1 MRRRAEADKP
11 ATGSARAPTSPTPVR
26 TRPGHL
32 PMTIGAEQRT
42 DRRPWRLG
50 IRSVDEGVAISLGWY
65 VSEAGHPLGGGL
77 AMGADTIQLE
87 DEEIRTI
94 WPGIRAQG
102 GATVNDANSSDSG
115 SDSGDDSDSTDSGSD
130 SDTSDSGDDSD
141 STTAEQR
148 TVGLLAGGG

>member
-1 MRRRAEADKP
+1 
-11 ATGSARAPTSPTPVR
+11 
-26 TRPGHL
+26 
-32 PMTIGAEQRT
+32 
-42 DRRPWRLG
+42 
-50 IRSVDEGVAISLGWY
+50 VDEGVAISLGWY

-94 WPGIRAQG
+94 WPGVHVQG
-102 GATVNDANSSDSG
+102 GATVSDGDTGDDADSSDSG
-115 SDSGDDSDSTDSGSD
+115 SDSGDDSDSTDSGSDSD

-148 TVGLLAGGG
+148 TVGLLAGGRLGHG